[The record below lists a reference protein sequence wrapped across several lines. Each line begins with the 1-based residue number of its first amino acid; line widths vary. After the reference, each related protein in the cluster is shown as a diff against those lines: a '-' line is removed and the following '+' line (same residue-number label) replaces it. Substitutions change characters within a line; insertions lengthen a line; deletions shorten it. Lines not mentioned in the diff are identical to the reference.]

1 MEIIAEDD
9 IEKAVMVPGKTTD
22 AKQPWK
28 TKYEVIDDNYFQQSD
43 VKFAINSPLNLKKS
57 TMLHVFTPVEVKQS
71 IQQFGLEHGLFSQI
85 VKNICTLLAEAY
97 KYFKKPK

>member
-1 MEIIAEDD
+1 
-9 IEKAVMVPGKTTD
+9 
-22 AKQPWK
+22 
-28 TKYEVIDDNYFQQSD
+28 
-43 VKFAINSPLNLKKS
+43 
-57 TMLHVFTPVEVKQS
+57 MLHVFTPVEVKQS